1 MTERGVLRGNFA
13 PHIPA
18 AALADFGIELSRRVL
33 VTDRGILHAAAV
45 RDEHKVVFGE
55 VDVLFLAVAQRVDTR
70 CKLALFVTVKLDVCD
85 LHAEVKLHA
94 VAFKVLHHRQNHG
107 LILVVLCKAQCL
119 EIRQTADVMDK
130 ALNVQLHF
138 ECGVPVFKGEHR
150 APVEPEVGVQHLV
163 VEYVRNALVLQVFV
177 RREEQLHDLHSAL
190 IGNIKLTVRVGVF
203 AAVHGRAAQGV
214 VRVFFVK
221 PVIFVQNGN
230 ALGLYGRN
238 GTEQVPHDFKV
249 VVHFTAAAHHVADVF
264 KLPAVAC
271 TARELL
277 FFEDVYMLA
286 FHLAVAHQVA
296 RCCKGCQTAA
306 DDIRRFLVYALR
318 LLRSCKCFIVAACII
333 HIKNLLKCFFRFC
346 VYILACLFVRNNIQK
361 SRRVQ
366 FLNTAANAY
375 KFLSRTAF

>member
-1 MTERGVLRGNFA
+1 MGVL
-13 PHIPA
+13 
-18 AALADFGIELSRRVL
+18 
-33 VTDRGILHAAAV
+33 
-45 RDEHKVVFGE
+45 
-55 VDVLFLAVAQRVDTR
+55 
-70 CKLALFVTVKLDVCD
+70 
-85 LHAEVKLHA
+85 
-94 VAFKVLHHRQNHG
+94 
-107 LILVVLCKAQCL
+107 
-119 EIRQTADVMDK
+119 
-130 ALNVQLHF
+130 
-138 ECGVPVFKGEHR
+138 
-150 APVEPEVGVQHLV
+150 
-163 VEYVRNALVLQVFV
+163 
-177 RREEQLHDLHSAL
+177 
-190 IGNIKLTVRVGVF
+190 

-230 ALGLYGRN
+230 ALGFYGRN

-277 FFEDVYMLA
+277 FFEDVHMLA

-318 LLRSCKCFIVAACII
+318 LLRSCKCFIVSACII
-333 HIKNLLKCFFRFC
+333 HIKNLLKCFFCFC